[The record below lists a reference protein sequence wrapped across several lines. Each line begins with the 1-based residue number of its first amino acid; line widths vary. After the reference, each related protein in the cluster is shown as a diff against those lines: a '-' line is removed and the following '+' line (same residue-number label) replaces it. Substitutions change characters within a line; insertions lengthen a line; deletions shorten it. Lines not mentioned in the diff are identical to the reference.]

1 MRKSLWIG
9 FAPAVLAL
17 VLTAVGGAKAQTPD
31 PNAYRIVTQLD
42 RAEADQWLKEQVK
55 TSGGTFDTQRYRF
68 IIGFS
73 TGHYGSDPVHAIAMR
88 RLAFS
93 LLNNT
98 MAPGDQVVSDAWEMS
113 VWKIGEDITLS
124 TDPKTRAEFVNAVP
138 YAPMSGSQGGHDT
151 ERALYDTLQQAVPK
165 EKAPHTIV
173 LLLTN
178 SNHSMVP
185 TGSKNVR
192 LFGANNPKL
201 TRAIQQLDY
210 RNPVR
215 KSFSFQGPQGQK
227 NIDVTALFPKKLTGI
242 PGVEAGSRYPG
253 FPLETWQPAADRP
266 ASAADLPNP
275 VATATNPTQPNGG
288 TNTTTTT
295 TNNITNNYGSKPF
308 PWPLLL
314 LGLLGLVGLVLLVF
328 WLMNRS
334 KPRRQEVAKPA
345 AAPAKGRPIPGS
357 VTLVIGAAPK
367 SQNVALNS
375 LTTASAWTL
384 AQNGDALP
392 KLTPDDDPA
401 QKPEGTVLARV
412 DIDDRRRMAVNA
424 EPDVLFEGL
433 VGANA
438 KESTNRR
445 LLIAPG
451 ERLACRVRSAT
462 TAKEPVRLELI
473 YKP

>member
-1 MRKSLWIG
+1 MRNMLWLRIVPMI
-9 FAPAVLAL
+9 AAAL
-17 VLTAVGGAKAQTPD
+17 LIAAVGARAQTPD
-31 PNAYRIVTQLD
+31 PRAYNLVKQLD

-55 TSGGTFDTQRYRF
+55 ASGGTFDTERYRF
-68 IIGFS
+68 VIGFS

-98 MAPGDQVVSDAWEMS
+98 MAPGDQVVSGAWEMA
-113 VWKIGEDITLS
+113 VWKVGDDISLTD
-124 TDPKTRAEFVNAVP
+124 DPKTRAEFVNAVP

-165 EKAPHTIV
+165 EKAPHTVI

-201 TRAIQQLDY
+201 ARAIRDLGY
-210 RNPVR
+210 RGPVR
-215 KSFSFQGPQGQK
+215 KSFSFQGPQGAK

-242 PGVEAGSRYPG
+242 PGAGGESRYPG

-266 ASAADLPNP
+266 TSASDLPNP
-275 VATATNPTQPNGG
+275 PAPASGSTQNG
-288 TNTTTTT
+288 NSSTTTTT
-295 TNNITNNYGSKPF
+295 TNNTTNNYGSKPF
-308 PWPLLL
+308 PWPLILAIL
-314 LGLLGLVGLVLLVF
+314 AGLVGVVLLVF
-328 WLMNRS
+328 WLTNRS

-345 AAPAKGRPIPGS
+345 APPGKGRPIAGS
-357 VTLVIGAAPK
+357 VNLVVGSAPK
-367 SQNVALNS
+367 SQNVALTS

-384 AQNGDALP
+384 AQDGDALP

-401 QKPEGTVLARV
+401 QKPEGTVLAKV
-412 DIDDRRRMAVNA
+412 DIDDRRRLTVTS
-424 EPDVLFEGL
+424 EPDVLFENL
-433 VGANA
+433 VGSNA
-438 KESTNRR
+438 KESTNRK
-445 LLIAPG
+445 LLVAPG